1 MATSKSTIDMTTK
14 QERRDGDRAPSMWA
28 CPYELTKHEG
38 SAALKSS
45 KGYGYSINMSP
56 GGMLL
61 LLPQKVDKRQVFE
74 VQVPSQAK
82 KKERTKLV
90 EVRWTQSIPV
100 SARVKMYL
108 VGTRFLFEP
117 PAQ

>member
-1 MATSKSTIDMTTK
+1 MTTK
-14 QERRDGDRAPSMWA
+14 QERRDSDRAPSMWA
-28 CPYELTKHEG
+28 CPYELTQLEG
-38 SAALKSS
+38 SSAVKSS
-45 KGYGYSINMSP
+45 RGYGYSINMSP

-61 LLPQKVDKRQVFE
+61 LLPQKVGKRQVFE
-74 VQVPSQAK
+74 VQVPSKAK

-100 SARVKMYL
+100 SPRVNMYL

-117 PAQ
+117 PVK

>member
-1 MATSKSTIDMTTK
+1 MRIK
-14 QERRDGDRAPSMWA
+14 QERRDGGRAPSMWA
-28 CPYELTKHEG
+28 CPYELTKLEG
-38 SAALKSS
+38 TAAVKSS
-45 KGYGYSINMSP
+45 KGYGYSINVSP

-61 LLPQKVDKRQVFE
+61 LLPQKVGKRQIFE
-74 VQVPSQAK
+74 IQVPTKAK

-100 SARVKMYL
+100 SARVNMYL

-117 PAQ
+117 PAH

>member
-1 MATSKSTIDMTTK
+1 MTIK
-14 QERRDGDRAPSMWA
+14 QERRDAGRAPSMWA
-28 CPYELTKHEG
+28 CPYELTKLEG
-38 SAALKSS
+38 SAAVKSS
-45 KGYGYSINMSP
+45 KGYGYSINVSP

-61 LLPQKVDKRQVFE
+61 LLPQKVGKRQIFE
-74 VQVPSQAK
+74 IQVPSKAK

-100 SARVKMYL
+100 SARVNMYL

-117 PAQ
+117 PAR

>member
-1 MATSKSTIDMTTK
+1 MAIGYLVIHMTTK
-14 QERRDGDRAPSMWA
+14 QERRDSDRAPSMRA
-28 CPYELTKHEG
+28 CPYELTKLEG

-56 GGMLL
+56 GGMLI

-74 VQVPSQAK
+74 VQVPSKTK

-90 EVRWTQSIPV
+90 EVRWTQPIPV

-108 VGTRFLFEP
+108 VGARFLFEP
-117 PAQ
+117 PTR

>member
-1 MATSKSTIDMTTK
+1 MTIK

-28 CPYELTKHEG
+28 CPYELTKLEG
-38 SAALKSS
+38 GDALKSS
-45 KGYGYSINMSP
+45 KGYGYSINVSP

-61 LLPQKVDKRQVFE
+61 LLPQKVGKRQIFE
-74 VQVPSQAK
+74 IQVPSKAK

-100 SARVKMYL
+100 SPRVNMYL